1 MTIKTSKR
9 EWANIEE
16 YQEELNGIGAVLHD
30 LLISGATLTPA
41 TISYLLNQMEIVG
54 EYIGNF
60 PTRHPIFQAIAK
72 SENVTEEL
80 AARTLSACLGE
91 KEVISALAAN
101 PVLSEEYRIT
111 LALSTYNPTLAKS
124 GL

>member
-9 EWANIEE
+9 EWANIDE
-16 YQEELNGIGAVLHD
+16 YQEELNGVGAVLHD
-30 LLISGATLTPA
+30 LLISSATLTPA

-60 PTRHPIFQAIAK
+60 PTRHPIFKAIAK

-80 AARTLSACLGE
+80 AARTLSVCLGE
-91 KEVISALAAN
+91 QEVISALAAN
-101 PVLSEEYRIT
+101 PALSEEYRIT
-111 LALSTYNPTLAKS
+111 LALSTYTPTIEKAS
-124 GL
+124 A